1 MLPRAFIQHG
11 GHNLVAGDVL
21 RATIPVVP
29 LRHIL
34 IGSVKRRFLRQSPV
48 QRPPPMKM
56 SGAVPPAMPVVIFW
70 KELAQS
76 V

>member
-1 MLPRAFIQHG
+1 
-11 GHNLVAGDVL
+11 
-21 RATIPVVP
+21 VP
-29 LRHIL
+29 
-34 IGSVKRRFLRQSPV
+34 FLEAITGV

-56 SGAVPPAMPVVIFW
+56 SGAVPPARPVVIFW